1 MCSLKA
7 ASLITSNYCI
17 LVCPP
22 KFRIVKHE
30 AKFLMTCEVV
40 VKADDA
46 IFLFIFVLVYIS
58 TYSVTTFFYPLNVY
72 TLVFLGATRFLYEKK
87 A

>member
-46 IFLFIFVLVYIS
+46 IFLFIFVLVYI
-58 TYSVTTFFYPLNVY
+58 YLLILLLPFFILLMY
-72 TLVFLGATRFLYEKK
+72 TPWCF
-87 A
+87 